1 MKKKIARFVCAF
13 CLLFLMAAHA
23 QAEHKGGIVLVLSGG
38 AMRGLAHIGVLQAL
52 EEKGIPIV
60 GIVGTSMGSIIG
72 GLAASGHSPEEIL
85 EVIETLDLGN
95 LMSEQATPIFVPS
108 GDSDAR
114 LNQIPWTY
122 MDKKGNVT
130 GPLGGLTGVKL
141 LERFAQLASRVQIVH
156 FDDLPIPFAAVATDL
171 ETGQKVVLRS
181 GSLASAMR
189 ASMSIPILFEPWSIG
204 GKLLVDGGLASN
216 LPVFTAKEIFPGYP
230 VVAVNVTSSPR
241 SKEQLHSLLDVID
254 QTTTIFTAA
263 NVAIEKE
270 AADVLITPDVRGVA
284 MFDTRSARQIVE
296 NGRAVAMGHMP
307 EIERLI
313 AAAPAA
319 PHHEKKPV
327 PAVSD
332 IRFEGVSAKMAG
344 MLREKYSEWIGK
356 TPSDVDV
363 IRAGMELGKRSDIQ
377 AVDYYL
383 EKENGGTVVVMKIQR
398 KPEYEINVGGFTTN
412 LHPYRW
418 IYVNGVARNIINEGD
433 LFRTTLKIGE
443 QWGVEVSYL
452 TDPDEDRSWEILLS
466 GQSWEV
472 APQNARLRTWE
483 RYGAGVVKRFRFGAA
498 NAGFGFAAESVRE
511 LGEVT
516 TAWGP
521 YGFLT
526 YSTMDSDTD
535 PTKGT
540 AIQAKIWWPDY
551 DEVLYRLSFFQAAEL
566 SDKWRFYLRAG
577 FAEGDEKTPG
587 HAAYLGAAQELYSYA
602 GRPVE
607 AEFMAWWNIAFRRV
621 YLKSWWGSLMGEIFG
636 GMGYAWNDEGD
647 RIRNLWET
655 GISLS
660 IPGKFLDARLMFL
673 YNDENDFKIGFF
685 IGTPMWGH
693 FPLP

>member
-1 MKKKIARFVCAF
+1 MKKKIVSSACA
-13 CLLFLMAAHA
+13 LFLMLLTPACAG
-23 QAEHKGGIVLVLSGG
+23 AERRGGIVLVLSCG

-52 EEKGIPIV
+52 AEKDIPIV

-72 GLAASGHSPEEIL
+72 GLAASGYKPEEIL

-114 LNQIPWTY
+114 LNQIPWAY
-122 MDKKGNVT
+122 MDKAGNVT

-141 LERFAQLASRVQIVH
+141 LERFAQLASRVRIVD
-156 FDDLPIPFAAVATDL
+156 FDDLPIPYAAVATDL

-204 GKLLVDGGLASN
+204 GKLLVDGGLVSN
-216 LPVFTAKEIFPGYP
+216 LPVFTAKELFPGYP
-230 VVAVNVTSSPR
+230 VIAVDVTSSPR
-241 SKEQLHSLLDVID
+241 SKENLHSLLDVID
-254 QTTTIFTAA
+254 QTTTIFTAS
-263 NVAIEKE
+263 NVAVEKK

-284 MFDTRSARQIVE
+284 MFETKSALKVVE
-296 NGRAVAMGHMP
+296 NGRTLAMQKMP
-307 EIERLI
+307 EIERLL
-313 AAAPAA
+313 ASAPPA
-319 PHHEKKPV
+319 PHREERPV
-327 PAVSD
+327 PPVSD
-332 IRFEGVSAKMAG
+332 VRIEGVSPAMAVS
-344 MLREKYSEWIGK
+344 LRQQYSPWIGK
-356 TPSDVDV
+356 PPSELDV
-363 IRAGMELGKRSDIQ
+363 IKAGMDLGKRTDIQ

-383 EKENGGTVVVMKIQR
+383 EKENGGTVVVMKVQR
-398 KPEYEINVGGFTTN
+398 KPAYEINVGGFTTN

-418 IYVNGVARNIINEGD
+418 IYLNGVARNLINDGD
-433 LFRTTLKIGE
+433 LLRTTLKIGE

-452 TDPDEDRSWEILLS
+452 TDPEEDKSWEVLLS

-472 APQNARLRTWE
+472 SPQNARLRTWE
-483 RYGAGVVKRFRFGAA
+483 RYGGGVVKRFNVGAA
-498 NAGFGFAAESVRE
+498 NAGLGFAAESVRE

-535 PTKGT
+535 PTHGI
-540 AIQAKIWWPDY
+540 ALQAKIWWPDY
-551 DEVLYRLSFFQAAEL
+551 DEVLYRLSFFQAAQI

-577 FAEGDEKTPG
+577 FAEGDLKTPG
-587 HAAYLGAAQELYSYA
+587 HAVYLGAAQELYSYA
-602 GRPVE
+602 GRPIE
-607 AEFMAWWNIAFRRV
+607 AEFMAWWNVAFRRV
-621 YLKSWWGSLMGEIFG
+621 YIKSWWGSLMAELFG

-655 GISLS
+655 GISFS
-660 IPGKFLDARLMFL
+660 VPGKFLDARLMFL